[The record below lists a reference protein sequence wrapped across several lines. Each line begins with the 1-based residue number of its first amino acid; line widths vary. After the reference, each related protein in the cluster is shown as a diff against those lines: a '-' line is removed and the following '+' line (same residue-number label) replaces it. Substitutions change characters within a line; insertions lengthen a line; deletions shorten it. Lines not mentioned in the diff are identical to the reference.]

1 MIAEKNV
8 FIAQD
13 ILFNNQNDNCYYG
26 LKFSLVM
33 KMS

>member
-13 ILFNNQNDNCYYG
+13 ILFNNPNDNYYYG